1 MDFTSTLMQRAWLAM
16 RAGFA
21 FRGAR
26 DYYQVFGYTRILKPE
41 DLLAKFERQDIVQ
54 RIVCQPAEATWAYP
68 PTVVQASAQSL
79 WEKLQEHKILS
90 ALLQADK
97 LLCFGPYAILWL
109 GLPGNSETAATST
122 KVDDIAFISA
132 HGANAVKIL
141 KTEENTASPR
151 YGLPTMYEVTI
162 DRAGVPASAQM
173 GKKVHWT
180 RVIHVCDVP
189 LQGRAYSIP
198 RLQPIYNL
206 LDDILKIAGA
216 SAETFWLAA
225 NRGLQVDVDK
235 EMVFGEGDAKALAD
249 EVDEY
254 QHQLRRVL
262 KTRGVKVTS
271 LGSDVA
277 DPQGT
282 FNTLIGLL
290 SSATN
295 IPQRVLM
302 GAEAGQLAS
311 QQDRANWSEY
321 IERRRSIV
329 AEPYILGPVF
339 EAMASLKMIG
349 AEEVK
354 KLEYVWPPAF
364 RQNPLEISQ
373 TMSAK
378 ARALINLS
386 RQSQYGTPYVGFGE
400 GRELMGLP
408 KKLPTDDFLPMTP
421 ATPSAT
427 AGGAA
432 KRGGSKASGGAG
444 GNDGSGDSGGG
455 AQETTT
461 IPVADGTADTAS
473 N

>member
-1 MDFTSTLMQRAWLAM
+1 MSDFTSTLMQRMTLAL
-16 RAGFA
+16 RAGLSF
-21 FRGAR
+21 GGSR
-26 DYYQVFGYTRILKPE
+26 DYYNVFGYKRLLTSE
-41 DLLAKFERQDIVQ
+41 DLQAKFERQDIVQ
-54 RIVCQPAEATWAYP
+54 RVVNQPPEATWAYP
-68 PTVVQASAQSL
+68 PTIVQANAQKI
-79 WEKLQEHKILS
+79 WEELQKRKILS

-97 LLCFGPYAILWL
+97 LLYFGSYSILWL
-109 GLPGNSETAATST
+109 GLPGNSEMAANN
-122 KVDDIAFISA
+122 KDVKDIAFISA
-132 HGANAVKIL
+132 HGGTAVKIL
-141 KTEENTASPR
+141 KTEENTANPR
-151 YGLPTMYEVTI
+151 YGLPTLYEVTI
-162 DRAGVPASAQM
+162 DRAGLPASAQM

-180 RVIHVCDVP
+180 RVIHVSDIP

-206 LDDILKIAGA
+206 LDDILKIAGS
-216 SAETFWLAA
+216 SAETFWLSA

-235 EMVFGEGDAKALAD
+235 EMTFGKGDAEALAA

-262 KTRGVKVTS
+262 KTRGVKVTN

-321 IERRRSIV
+321 VERRRSTV

-339 EAMASLKMIG
+339 ESMAALQMIDP
-349 AEEVK
+349 EEVTD
-354 KLEYVWPPAF
+354 LEYEWPPAF

-386 RQSQYGTPYVGFGE
+386 RQSQYGTPYVGFKE

-408 KKLPTDDFLPMTP
+408 ANLPAGDHLPMAVVP
-421 ATPSAT
+421 DKT
-427 AGGAA
+427 AGGS
-432 KRGGSKASGGAG
+432 KKTGGSKESGGAG

-455 AQETTT
+455 AQEPTT
-461 IPVADGTADTAS
+461 IPAKDGTADPAS